1 MPHLRRDD
9 GFTLVELLVVVAILS
24 VLAAIAGTRMMRAKM
39 SSAEASAVASLR
51 VINSGQASYSSSCA
65 GGGYAVDLADL
76 ALPPSGSAE
85 AFISPDL
92 NANGIRK
99 SGYVLSIA
107 RSGAAGTVDVVTVT
121 CNASGAVPATAYH
134 ASADPVGS
142 NNGARYFA
150 TDKRGTIY
158 QDQSAA
164 LANPIPDT
172 ATVFR

>member
-1 MPHLRRDD
+1 MLLVRRDA

-39 SSAEASAVASLR
+39 SAAEASAVASLR

-76 ALPPSGSAE
+76 SRAPSGSSE
-85 AFISPDL
+85 AFVSPDL
-92 NANGIRK
+92 NANGVRK
-99 SGYVLSIA
+99 SGYVFTLA
-107 RSGAAGTVDVVTVT
+107 RSAAPGTADVTIPT
-121 CNASGAVPATAYH
+121 CNSSGVVPVSAYH
-134 ASADPVGS
+134 AAADPVSSSQGS
-142 NNGARYFA
+142 RYFA

-158 QDQSAA
+158 QDMSAG

-172 ATVFR
+172 AMVFR